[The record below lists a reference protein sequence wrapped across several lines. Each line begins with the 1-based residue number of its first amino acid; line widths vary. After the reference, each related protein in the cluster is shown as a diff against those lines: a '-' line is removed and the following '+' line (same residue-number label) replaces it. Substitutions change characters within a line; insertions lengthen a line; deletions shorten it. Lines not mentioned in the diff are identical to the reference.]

1 VSTVTPIEARSALVV
16 TAHPDDVD
24 FGAAGTVAVW
34 TAAGIKVSYC
44 VVTSGEAGGDVG
56 RDAAEMAAR
65 RQAEQVAAA
74 GQVGV
79 HDVRFLGHPDG
90 AVEPSLALRR
100 DITRVIRTVRPERV
114 VTWSPEINWAFVATT
129 HPDHRAVGTATFA
142 AVFPDSRNPHA
153 FPELLAEE
161 GLEPWTVRELWLVD
175 GPVAQ
180 RNHAVD
186 VTSTF
191 DRKLAALRSHVS
203 QVGDADGLDEG
214 IRTYLSGIATRHG
227 LAKGLL
233 AEDFQV
239 VDTN

>member
-1 VSTVTPIEARSALVV
+1 MV

-24 FGAAGTVAVW
+24 FGAAATVAGW
-34 TAAGIKVSYC
+34 TDAGVEVSYC
-44 VVTSGEAGGDVG
+44 VVTSGEAGGEVG
-56 RDAAEMAAR
+56 RDAAALAAR
-65 RQAEQVAAA
+65 REAEQRAAA
-74 GQVGV
+74 EVVGV
-79 HDVRFLGHPDG
+79 RDVRFLRYPDG

-114 VTWSPEINWAFVATT
+114 MTWSPEINWAFVATT

-142 AVFPDSRNPHA
+142 AVYPDARNPHV
-153 FPELLAEE
+153 FPELLADE

-175 GPVAQ
+175 GPVER

-186 VTSTF
+186 VTATF

-203 QVGDADGLDEG
+203 QVGDGDGLDVG

-227 LAKGLL
+227 LANGLL

-239 VDTN
+239 VDTS